1 MSGMEKRLS
10 ALKPI
15 YHPRRALE
23 HMQTVQGIKPVRVFA
38 ILFPLWDVETTA
50 VQEEKRP
57 YELLER
63 YVERGM
69 DEGQLHTVEEL
80 TSFFG
85 LQREMVEKILLFL
98 ETIGHV
104 KHSGMYWELTPLG
117 YKSVREQEKYVEQ
130 EKHVRFYFDA
140 YTSKPLRKEHYDG
153 RKVHIFSL
161 DEAEEVLHTKTWG
174 YRFHL
179 VSSMREWQP
188 LALRELEAR
197 VDRADYNVPPEMQ
210 GIQVVQNDAH
220 AVQLAYIPM
229 YIIETTRQ
237 VSGSVSAQG
246 YSGQKPY
253 YLVYTGIRDLR
264 DSYFETI
271 INSNNT
277 VYAALRGEKVWS
289 QQDLWRDW
297 LQDHK
302 ITNALPLER
311 PDGTWQIS
319 LPVSAFAGSSA
330 KFPTTRVG
338 EYELSK
344 GYVLQIW
351 CDDRVVRRKAVLD
364 RTLQLVKNQQRY
376 IKKQTVQEQL
386 LLLTKQLQTDPVSFN
401 DLRQRALDTKM
412 DTIVKVLDSLQR

>member
-1 MSGMEKRLS
+1 MSGSEKQLS

-23 HMQTVQGIKPVRVFA
+23 HMQTIQGIKPVRVFA
-38 ILFPLWDVETTA
+38 LLFPLWDVETTA

-63 YVERGM
+63 YVERGI
-69 DEGQLHTVEEL
+69 DEGQLHKVEEL
-80 TSFFG
+80 AAFFG

-104 KHSGMYWELTPLG
+104 KRNGTYWELTPLG
-117 YKSVREQEKYVEQ
+117 YRSVRDQEKYVEQ
-130 EKHVRFYFDA
+130 EKHVRFYFDG
-140 YTSKPLRKEHYDG
+140 YTSRPLRKEHYDG
-153 RKVHIFSL
+153 RKVRIFSL
-161 DEAEEVLHTKTWG
+161 DEAEEILHAKTWG

-179 VSSMREWQP
+179 VSSMREWRS
-188 LALRELEAR
+188 LALCELEAR

-210 GIQVVQNDAH
+210 RIQVVQDHAH

-229 YIIETTRQ
+229 YVIETTRQ
-237 VSGSVSAQG
+237 VSGSTSTQG
-246 YSGQKPY
+246 YSGQRPY

-271 INSNNT
+271 INRNDT

-297 LQDHK
+297 LHDQK
-302 ITNALPLER
+302 ITDALPLER

-319 LPVSAFAGSSA
+319 LPASAFDGSAA
-330 KFPTTRVG
+330 KFHTTKVG
-338 EYELSK
+338 EYDLSK
-344 GYVLQIW
+344 GYVIQIW
-351 CDDRVVRRKAVLD
+351 CDDRVVRRKAVMD
-364 RTLQLVKNQQRY
+364 RTLLLVKNQRSV
-376 IKKQTVQEQL
+376 KKQTIQEQL
-386 LLLTKQLQTDPVSFN
+386 QLSTKQLQTDAVSFD

-412 DTIVKVLDSLQR
+412 DAIVKVLNSL